1 MRTWLLISI
10 AGLVLT
16 VGACTPMIMV
26 GKGERR
32 GGFLGSSSK
41 AMYEMLCVS
50 GDLGKVLEATHLSAE
65 MKDAFYRY
73 NCSAE
78 RSSEKLKQLYA
89 SMTSEQ
95 RKDIRTAFKMNGYT
109 INGGTC

>member
-1 MRTWLLISI
+1 MKPLLFAGI
-10 AGLVLT
+10 AGMVLVT
-16 VGACTPMIMV
+16 CACTPLFMV

-32 GGFLGSSSK
+32 GGFLGSNSK

-50 GDLGKVLEATHLSAE
+50 GDLGKVLEATQLSAE

-78 RSSEKLKQLYA
+78 RSSDKLKQLYA
-89 SMTSEQ
+89 SMTPEQ
-95 RKDIRTAFKMNGYT
+95 RKDIRTAFKVNGYT